1 MFTQTMFTTTAIALS
16 VATVLGVA
24 SAASAKAPS
33 KHVRDAYTQAWAA
46 RAMVPSNQVRHSSNP
61 AFDVYDRRGHYVG
74 SDPDPRVR
82 MDLLRDPNG
91 GVE

>member
-24 SAASAKAPS
+24 SAAPAKAPS
-33 KHVRDAYTQAWAA
+33 KHVRDTFAPAWAA
-46 RAMVPSNQVRHSSNP
+46 RAMVPSNKVRHSSNP
-61 AFDVYDRRGHYVG
+61 AFDVYDSRGRYVG
-74 SDPDPRVR
+74 SDPDPRIR
-82 MDLLRDPNG
+82 MELLRDPSG